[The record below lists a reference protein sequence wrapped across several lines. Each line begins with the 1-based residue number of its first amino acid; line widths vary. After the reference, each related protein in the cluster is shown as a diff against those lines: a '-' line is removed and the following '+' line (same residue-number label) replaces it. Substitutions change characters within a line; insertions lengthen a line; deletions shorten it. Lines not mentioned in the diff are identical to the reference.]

1 MMSSMPGAKLEFLNM
16 RNEAHG
22 DVVLGWGTW
31 RITMGP
37 AESPQVFEGR
47 YSDVKAMHDGKWV
60 YVMDHASVPL
70 PPPPAPAAT
79 GSGS

>member
-1 MMSSMPGAKLEFLNM
+1 MFARLLLASSFLSAAATALAQAPAPTAAAK
-16 RNEAHG
+16 RNLQIDDLFRLRTVDNPVA
-22 DVVLGWGTW
+22 
-31 RITMGP
+31 
-37 AESPQVFEGR
+37 SP
-47 YSDVKAMHDGKWV
+47 DGKWV